1 VDQPIFQILLVEDET
16 IYSKI
21 ILFQLSTLQFPEY
34 ALNVNHVS
42 SLSEMDEI
50 RDLVLPDIILLDLG
64 LPESTGI
71 ETYNTAKMYFPD
83 SAFIILSGMDDDE
96 LAGSIVKNGAQDYLV
111 KTDVDSKLIRKS
123 IGYALD
129 RLQFQSSLAKDTSE
143 WTKELSEKF
152 TLLRQTIAAQFN
164 ERNEDLSSI
173 NQLISSIDILIDRI
187 SKNEFN

>member
-21 ILFQLSTLQFPEY
+21 ILFQLSTLQFSEY
-34 ALNVNHVS
+34 AINVNHVS
-42 SLSEMDEI
+42 SLTEMDEI
-50 RDLVLPDIILLDLG
+50 KDLVLPDIILLDLG
-64 LPESTGI
+64 LPESSGI
-71 ETYNTAKMYFPD
+71 ETYQTAKKYFPE

-129 RLQFQSSLAKDTSE
+129 RLHFQDSLAKNTSE
-143 WTKELSEKF
+143 LTKELSETF

-164 ERNEDLSSI
+164 ERNEDLSTI
-173 NQLISSIDILIDRI
+173 NQLISSMDTLIERI
-187 SKNEFN
+187 SKNELK